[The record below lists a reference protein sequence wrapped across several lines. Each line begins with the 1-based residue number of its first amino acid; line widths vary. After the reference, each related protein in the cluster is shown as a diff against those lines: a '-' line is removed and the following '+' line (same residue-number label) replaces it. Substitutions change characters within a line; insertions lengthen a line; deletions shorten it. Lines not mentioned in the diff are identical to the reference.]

1 VATNFYFNNFTNSGE
16 QNLIEDLIIET
27 IRIYGLDVWYL
38 PRTLG
43 GLDDLLNED
52 DLSIF
57 NKAYMVEMYIKNVD
71 GFEGEG
77 DFLSKF
83 GLQIRDSITFTM
95 SQRKFLQDVALYDET
110 VRPNEGDLIYFPLN
124 RKLFELK
131 HVEHESI
138 FYQMG
143 ALQTYDLK
151 CDLFEFSNERF
162 ETGILEIDV
171 LLDAYRTT
179 GINANTAVANV
190 ESLSLLGAD
199 NFTIETTAD
208 GILDFS
214 ETNPF
219 GDDNY

>member
-16 QNLIEDLIIET
+16 QNLIEDLIIES
-27 IRIYGLDVWYL
+27 IRIFGNDIWYM

-43 GLDDLLNED
+43 ALDDLLNED

-57 NKAYMVEMYIKNVD
+57 KSAFLVEAYIKNVD

-95 SQRKFLQDVALYDET
+95 AQRKFVQEIGQYDDMI
-110 VRPNEGDLIYFPLN
+110 RPNEGDLIYFPLN
-124 RKLFELK
+124 NKIFELK

-143 ALQTYDLK
+143 SLQTYDLK

-162 ETGILEIDV
+162 QTGVPEIDRI
-171 LLDAYRTT
+171 LDRYRTT
-179 GINANTAVANV
+179 GVNANTAIANV

-199 NFTIETTAD
+199 NFTIETVAD
-208 GILDFS
+208 GIIDFS

-219 GDDNY
+219 GEDNY